1 MCGLFGVV
9 GTHALDLDAARRAL
23 SSRGPDDSGAY
34 SSASCQLIHTRLA
47 IQDLSPLGHQPMLSD
62 AAGLALVFNG
72 EIYNAPQLRRELLDL
87 GDSFRS
93 HSDTEVILRGYG
105 RWGDALWPRLEG
117 IYACGIWHEGQQKLT
132 LARDPL
138 GIKPLYILS
147 SAQSLVFSSELSA
160 LRASGAASEPDAAAV
175 AAYGLWG
182 AYAGPATAL
191 AGVQSLS
198 PGAIAHWTQA
208 SGLQV
213 RRQQALPPVAAPQTI
228 DEAVAGVAQRLRAAV
243 AAQAIGDVPVGC
255 FLSGGIDSGI
265 LAALLQ
271 DCSTEKVT
279 TLSVGFSDVPGAED
293 ESARAQATAD
303 LLGTNHQSIRFGV
316 DDFDGLFDEFLEAI
330 DAPSID
336 GFNTFLV
343 SRAAHQVGLK
353 VAFSGL
359 GADEVFAGY
368 PQFSQWQRSIEVSDQ
383 PSRLGDLPIQLL
395 RLIRQEGQAYARRG
409 LAAALDLRQIPFHGL
424 TAEQRDTLIAARLSS
439 VEDSRDLAAL
449 SQLELTGYLRDTLL
463 RDTDAVSM
471 HHGLEV
477 RVPYLDQEL
486 VRYCLS
492 LPGAWHLADGPKTLL
507 RRAFAQR
514 LPELVTGSAK
524 TGFNLPLGPW
534 LLESPRFAP
543 QRIAALLKPWGVSRR
558 SVLASWAYLRWQP
571 ARWQPYWRWVVLAEW
586 LQGTSC

>member
-1 MCGLFGVV
+1 FGVV
-9 GTHALDLDAARRAL
+9 GGWPLNLDAARRAL
-23 SSRGPDDSGAY
+23 RSRGPDDSGIY
-34 SSASCQLIHTRLA
+34 SSAICQLIHTRLA

-132 LARDPL
+132 LARDPF

-191 AGVQSLS
+191 VGVQSLS
-198 PGAIAHWTQA
+198 PGVIAHWTPA
-208 SGLQV
+208 SGFQV
-213 RRQQALPPVAAPQTI
+213 KQRQAMPPVASPQAI

-279 TLSVGFSDVPGAED
+279 TLSVGFRDVPGAED

-368 PQFSQWQRSIEVSDQ
+368 PQFSQWQRAIEGSD
-383 PSRLGDLPIQLL
+383 PGRRLGDLPIQLL
-395 RLIRQEGQAYARRG
+395 RLIRQEGQAYASRG
-409 LAAALDLRQIPFHGL
+409 LGAALDLRQIPFHGL
-424 TAEQRDTLIAARLSS
+424 TAEQRDTLIAVRLSS

-534 LLESPRFAP
+534 LLASPRFAP

>member
-9 GTHALDLDAARRAL
+9 GPLSLDLDAARRAL
-23 SSRGPDDSGAY
+23 SSRGPDDSGTY

-93 HSDTEVILRGYG
+93 HSDTEVILRGYE
-105 RWGDALWPRLEG
+105 RWGDALWPRLDG
-117 IYACGIWHEGQQKLT
+117 IYACGLWDERQQRLT

-160 LRASGAASEPDAAAV
+160 LRASGAAREPDAPAI

-191 AGVQSLS
+191 VGAQSLS

-208 SGLQV
+208 SGWQV
-213 RRQQALPPVAAPQTI
+213 RQHQAMPPVAAPQTI

-271 DCSTEKVT
+271 DCSTERVAS
-279 TLSVGFSDVPGAED
+279 LSVGFRDVPGAED

-303 LLGTNHQSIRFGV
+303 LLGTQHQSIRFGV

-368 PQFSQWQRSIEVSDQ
+368 PQFSQWQRAIEVSD
-383 PSRLGDLPIQLL
+383 PGPRLGDLPIQLL

-409 LAAALDLRQIPFHGL
+409 LGAALDLRQIPFHGL

-449 SQLELTGYLRDTLL
+449 SQLELTSYLRDTLL
-463 RDTDAVSM
+463 RDSDAVSM

-534 LLESPRFAP
+534 LLHSQRFAP
-543 QRIAALLKPWGVSRR
+543 QRIAALLNPWRVSRR

-586 LQGTSC
+586 LQRCVA